1 MESGHGTEYWSK
13 CSCAV
18 VDSVVTARLAFSME
32 RCVLVIDRCS
42 FVDSVMERC
51 VLLIFVCCSGVLPD
65 DKAVG
70 GKLDA
75 DGFPPVGAYL
85 QEGDPFYW

>member
-1 MESGHGTEYWSK
+1 MGLSIGLIRV

-18 VDSVVTARLAFSME
+18 VDSVITARLAFS
-32 RCVLVIDRCS
+32 
-42 FVDSVMERC
+42 MERC